1 MCKIKIIFKINSINK
16 NILKLILVQL
26 QELLFKTTKNK
37 KKINKKRNKIY
48 PIDIITKFNNQTN
61 EISKEICKE
70 RRYKIY

>member
-48 PIDIITKFNNQTN
+48 PIDIITKFNN
-61 EISKEICKE
+61 
-70 RRYKIY
+70 